1 VRLLAALLWL
11 AALFGPAQTE
21 ELVSTLSDGEIE
33 ITSNFTGSR
42 IVVFGAV
49 LDPTPGAAYEVAVVV
64 QGPPQDLVA
73 RRKDRVL
80 GVWINR
86 EAEEFFHVP
95 SYYVVHLS
103 ENYDLAAAPEQRA
116 RYRLGLANL
125 PFVRNAYTP
134 DAAAFA
140 QALIGI
146 QSERGL
152 FVARRDAIEFLASNV
167 FRTTF
172 YLPATIPTGLY
183 HVSVYVFRRG
193 ALLAAEVQSLV
204 IEKSG
209 YSDRIARF
217 AQDQPLAYGLV
228 TVALA
233 MMTGW
238 IASIVFRRG

>member
-11 AALFGPAQTE
+11 AALLGPAQAE
-21 ELVSTLSDGEIE
+21 QLVSTLSDGEIE
-33 ITSNFTGSR
+33 ITSNFAGSR

-49 LDPTPGAAYEVAVVV
+49 LNPEPGADYEVAVVV

-73 RRKDRVL
+73 RRKSRVL
-80 GVWINR
+80 GVWVNR

-103 ENYDLAAAPEQRA
+103 ANYASVATPEQRA
-116 RYRLGLANL
+116 RYRLGLDNL
-125 PFVRNAYTP
+125 PFVRSAYTP

-140 QALIGI
+140 RALIDI

-152 FVARRDAIEFLASNV
+152 FVERRDPIEFLAPNV

-172 YLPATIPTGLY
+172 YLPAFIPTGLY
-183 HVSVYVFRRG
+183 QVSVYVFRKG
-193 ALLAAEVQSLV
+193 TLVAAEVQSLD

-209 YSDRIARF
+209 YSARIARF
-217 AQDQPLAYGLV
+217 SQEQPLAYGLV

-238 IASIVFRRG
+238 IASVVFRRG

>member
-1 VRLLAALLWL
+1 VRIVAALFWL
-11 AALFGPAQTE
+11 AALFGAARTE
-21 ELVSTLSDGEIE
+21 QLVSTLSDGEIE
-33 ITSNFTGSR
+33 ITSNFAGSR
-42 IVVFGAV
+42 IVVFGTV
-49 LDPTPGAAYEVAVVV
+49 LNPEPEAEYEVAVVV
-64 QGPPQDLVA
+64 QGPPQDFVA
-73 RRKDRVL
+73 RRKARVL

-103 ENYDLAAAPEQRA
+103 ENYDSVATPEQRA
-116 RYRLGLANL
+116 RYRLGLDNL
-125 PFVRNAYTP
+125 PFVRSAYTP

-140 QALIGI
+140 QALIDI
-146 QSERGL
+146 QRERGL
-152 FVARRDAIEFLASNV
+152 FVERRDAIEFLAPNV

-183 HVSVYVFRRG
+183 QVSVYVFRRG
-193 ALLAAEVQSLV
+193 ALVAAEVQSLV

-217 AQDQPLAYGLV
+217 SQDQPLAYGLV

-233 MMTGW
+233 VMTGW
-238 IASIVFRRG
+238 IASVVFRRG